1 MINGNRLRLD
11 ETGNKV
17 LTEGN
22 TRMSS
27 WPAGPS
33 IYEINALVWVR
44 ELSRKYGRE
53 VTLANVPAPEWDW
66 IAEWGFDGVWLMGVW
81 ERSPEG
87 IRIALG
93 HPGLRQDYTRA
104 LPDWTDEDVVGS
116 PYCIRRYEV
125 DPQLGGR
132 AGLAAAR
139 AELAARGLRLLLDFV
154 PNHTAIDHPWVD
166 EHPEYYVQGSAEE
179 GSNRDYFFERGG
191 HVFACGRD
199 PYFPAWTDVAQ
210 LNAFSPGLRDA
221 VIATVKDI
229 ASQCDGVRC
238 DMAML
243 LISDIFARTWGD
255 RPGPRAATE
264 YWRDVIGAVKADTP
278 GFLFIAEAYWDLE
291 WELQQQG
298 FDHCY
303 DKRLYDR
310 MEHSTAGDVRGHLW
324 ADLQYQNK
332 LIRFLENHD
341 EPRAA
346 ATFAPD
352 KHRAAAVAIATLPGA
367 KLWHEGQFEGKK
379 VRLPVQLGR
388 RPDEPVDED
397 LLAFYRE
404 LLMQT
409 RDCRGEWALS
419 DEGDGRVLAWN
430 RRDGARR
437 MRTMINWS
445 GDYVRDLAPWSAQV
459 LKALVATG
467 G

>member
-1 MINGNRLRLD
+1 MSIPNTTCKARR
-11 ETGNKV
+11 KRAR
-17 LTEGN
+17 TEII
-22 TRMSS
+22 SS
-27 WPAGPS
+27 SEAGTCS
-33 IYEINALVWVR
+33 
-44 ELSRKYGRE
+44 
-53 VTLANVPAPEWDW
+53 
-66 IAEWGFDGVWLMGVW
+66 
-81 ERSPEG
+81 
-87 IRIALG
+87 
-93 HPGLRQDYTRA
+93 
-104 LPDWTDEDVVGS
+104 
-116 PYCIRRYEV
+116 
-125 DPQLGGR
+125 R
-132 AGLAAAR
+132 AG
-139 AELAARGLRLLLDFV
+139 G
-154 PNHTAIDHPWVD
+154 
-166 EHPEYYVQGSAEE
+166 
-179 GSNRDYFFERGG
+179 
-191 HVFACGRD
+191 D

-210 LNAFSPGLRDA
+210 LNAFSPGLREA

-264 YWRDVIGAVKADTP
+264 YWREVIGAVKSDAP

-310 MEHSTAGDVRGHLW
+310 MEHSTADDVRGHLW
-324 ADLQYQNK
+324 ADLQYQND

-388 RPDEPVDED
+388 RPEEPVDED

-404 LLMQT
+404 LMMQT

-430 RRDGARR
+430 RRDGAKR

-445 GDYVRDLAPWSAQV
+445 GDPVRDLRPWSAQV
-459 LKALVATG
+459 LKTLVATG
-467 G
+467 